1 LEIVLNTIISQNK
14 IDLLILKKNV
24 IIIMIDAGRNDRAKK
39 SPFFNKLKYE
49 AICFSQ
55 PITYGPHTIAAMHA
69 TFSGA
74 YGCRT
79 GTNSYW
85 STYLFKKNKFKTL
98 TEYLKENNYYTCA
111 DIVNQLVIP
120 QQGFDE
126 FLIHD
131 EKKDDLKERHVNLLH
146 KMKEKNEQDQ
156 SFFLYIQYSNIHTT
170 IVEEVLKPY
179 DNFSK
184 EYFENRQKNEERYDK
199 LFKNAEKYLETI
211 LKNIQDLEIKNNSLI
226 LIMSD
231 HGISV
236 GEKEGERAYGAFC
249 YDYTLKAFAYFMAS
263 DFIPKEIT
271 QQIRL
276 IDYMPTILDYL
287 NIDLDSNYEDL
298 DGESLM
304 PLIKGGKS
312 KEKFAFSETGN
323 TLKEKQP
330 PKEPNTRSI
339 RTSKWKLIFN
349 EYNNTKELYDLENDP
364 NEENNLTNKGLE
376 IEKMLWNEMNK
387 ILSNR

>member
-1 LEIVLNTIISQNK
+1 
-14 IDLLILKKNV
+14 
-24 IIIMIDAGRNDRAKK
+24 MIDAGRNDRAKK
-39 SPFFNKLKYE
+39 SPIFNKLKSKS
-49 AICFSQ
+49 IFFSQ

-74 YGCRT
+74 YGYRT

-98 TEYLKENNYYTCA
+98 TEYLKDNNYYTCS
-111 DIVNQLVIP
+111 DVVNQLVIP

-131 EKKDDLKERHVNLLH
+131 EKKDDLTVRHVNLLH
-146 KMKEKNEQDQ
+146 RMKEKNEQEQ
-156 SFFLYIQYSNIHTT
+156 SFFLYIQYSNIHTA

-184 EYFENRQKNEERYDK
+184 EYFENRPKNEERYDR

-211 LKNIQDLEIKNNSLI
+211 LKNITDLKLTDNSLI

-236 GEKEGERAYGAFC
+236 GEKIGERAYGVFC
-249 YDYTLKAFAYFMAS
+249 YDYTLKAFSYFMAS
-263 DFIPKEIT
+263 DFIPREII
-271 QQIRL
+271 QQVRL

-287 NIDLDSNYEDL
+287 NIDLDSNYEVL
-298 DGESLM
+298 DGESLL
-304 PLIKGGKS
+304 PLINGVKS
-312 KEKFAFSETGN
+312 EERFAFSETGN
-323 TLKEKQP
+323 PLDKKQP

-349 EYNNTKELYDLENDP
+349 EYNNTRELYDLENDP
-364 NEENNLTNKGLE
+364 NEENNLSGKGFE
-376 IEKMLWNEMNK
+376 IEKKLWSEMTK

>member
-1 LEIVLNTIISQNK
+1 MTTLVRN
-14 IDLLILKKNV
+14 ILKIGK
-24 IIIMIDAGRNDRAKK
+24 
-39 SPFFNKLKYE
+39 
-49 AICFSQ
+49 
-55 PITYGPHTIAAMHA
+55 
-69 TFSGA
+69 
-74 YGCRT
+74 
-79 GTNSYW
+79 
-85 STYLFKKNKFKTL
+85 
-98 TEYLKENNYYTCA
+98 
-111 DIVNQLVIP
+111 
-120 QQGFDE
+120 
-126 FLIHD
+126 
-131 EKKDDLKERHVNLLH
+131 
-146 KMKEKNEQDQ
+146 
-156 SFFLYIQYSNIHTT
+156 
-170 IVEEVLKPY
+170 
-179 DNFSK
+179 
-184 EYFENRQKNEERYDK
+184 KNEERYDK